1 MTEVFTSYVKN
12 YCLKNTAKEHKHA
25 TGRLTT
31 AMRRTSNSQE
41 RGSLSRYLLSFG
53 IPNIIVTF
61 LL

>member
-41 RGSLSRYLLSFG
+41 
-53 IPNIIVTF
+53 
-61 LL
+61 